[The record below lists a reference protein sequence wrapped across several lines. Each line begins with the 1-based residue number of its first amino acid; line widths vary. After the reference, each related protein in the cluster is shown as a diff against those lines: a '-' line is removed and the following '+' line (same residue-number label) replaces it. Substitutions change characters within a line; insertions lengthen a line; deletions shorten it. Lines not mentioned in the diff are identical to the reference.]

1 MKLTL
6 KAARVRAGLTQKE
19 AAKKVGVNVS
29 TLISYELGRTFP
41 DVKTLK
47 QIEEVYGIGY
57 NDLDFLCE

>member
-6 KAARVRAGLTQKE
+6 KAARVRARLTQKE